1 MGSNSIEKVIN
12 RVLFCT
18 SPLQVINARSVMD
31 YLGSNERCSD
41 YVVIIHPLLLDSTKD
56 IIRNLAR
63 ELAYKDVFDFTDIN
77 EGLNRKN
84 NQIYSINKISYL
96 EIKKR
101 FKDKLDDY
109 RITIDRISELL
120 IERIGDI
127 DILFC
132 RRTYRKLDALFVRAC
147 NSETIGYGIED
158 GVGDYLPKNWKYKTL
173 NRHEILHSLK
183 GKCYSNLSYYL
194 SLLLTGEGKMS
205 RRVYYPNLTF
215 TDTFTNIKNDNS
227 TCVRNYFIT
236 NIEKLFSEKETHRKR
251 KVIIFGSLIPDSR
264 FEMDIKREMDIYN
277 SIIQQIINTHHVK
290 SSEIWYKHHPRLDHD
305 SWHYKKERLNCCI
318 YDYDEKILGDVELCN
333 RHLKAVYSVGS
344 TSLLY
349 AHVLF
354 NIDSYLIDIRNEKV
368 HPSSYRKFYSIAKY
382 FGIETLGI
390 G

>member
-120 IERIGDI
+120 IERIG
-127 DILFC
+127 
-132 RRTYRKLDALFVRAC
+132 
-147 NSETIGYGIED
+147 
-158 GVGDYLPKNWKYKTL
+158 
-173 NRHEILHSLK
+173 
-183 GKCYSNLSYYL
+183 
-194 SLLLTGEGKMS
+194 
-205 RRVYYPNLTF
+205 
-215 TDTFTNIKNDNS
+215 
-227 TCVRNYFIT
+227 
-236 NIEKLFSEKETHRKR
+236 
-251 KVIIFGSLIPDSR
+251 
-264 FEMDIKREMDIYN
+264 
-277 SIIQQIINTHHVK
+277 
-290 SSEIWYKHHPRLDHD
+290 
-305 SWHYKKERLNCCI
+305 
-318 YDYDEKILGDVELCN
+318 
-333 RHLKAVYSVGS
+333 
-344 TSLLY
+344 
-349 AHVLF
+349 
-354 NIDSYLIDIRNEKV
+354 
-368 HPSSYRKFYSIAKY
+368 
-382 FGIETLGI
+382 
-390 G
+390 

>member
-1 MGSNSIEKVIN
+1 
-12 RVLFCT
+12 
-18 SPLQVINARSVMD
+18 MD

-41 YVVIIHPLLLDSTKD
+41 YVAMIHPLLLDSTKD

-63 ELAYKDVFDFTDIN
+63 ELGYKDVFDFTDIN

-101 FKDKLDDY
+101 FRDKLDDY

-120 IERIGDI
+120 IERIGGI

-132 RRTYRKLDALFVRAC
+132 RMTYKKLDALFVRAC
-147 NSETIGYGIED
+147 KSATIGYGIED
-158 GVGDYLPKNWKYKTL
+158 GSANYLPKNWKYKTL

-183 GKCYSNLSYYL
+183 EKCYSNLSYYL

>member
-1 MGSNSIEKVIN
+1 
-12 RVLFCT
+12 
-18 SPLQVINARSVMD
+18 
-31 YLGSNERCSD
+31 
-41 YVVIIHPLLLDSTKD
+41 
-56 IIRNLAR
+56 
-63 ELAYKDVFDFTDIN
+63 
-77 EGLNRKN
+77 
-84 NQIYSINKISYL
+84 
-96 EIKKR
+96 
-101 FKDKLDDY
+101 DKLDDY

-183 GKCYSNLSYYL
+183 EKCYSNLSYYL